1 MCRNSLYCFYNCSVS
16 VTLVQSKKIKKEV
29 AFRWRDCEEM
39 DPLKNMFHTLELVIL
54 LPEID
59 AGFYQNKCG
68 RLAWHVTRVALFIIT
83 IKKPGKT
90 L

>member
-1 MCRNSLYCFYNCSVS
+1 
-16 VTLVQSKKIKKEV
+16 
-29 AFRWRDCEEM
+29 M
-39 DPLKNMFHTLELVIL
+39 DPLKNMFHTLEFVIL

-59 AGFYQNKCG
+59 AGFYQDKCG
-68 RLAWHVTRVALFIIT
+68 RLARHVTLVALFIIA